1 MYDIEAVRRDWI
13 GRTSAKKRAKYPV
26 EHEPIRR
33 HCLMVGNENPLF
45 IEPGY
50 VPRTP
55 SPPTALWIFSW
66 VGRLGPQGPRLGK
79 TAKAP
84 ADGKKSEEGAFAL
97 GMPMIGSQFTNMG
110 RELEFF
116 LPVYVGDHLS
126 SATRTADIFIKPTR
140 LDPESLWIVNEDII
154 TNQKDEVVCIIRNT
168 LMNFRTPDELKAAGV
183 TQK

>member
-13 GRTSAKKRAKYPV
+13 GRTSSKRRAKYPV

-33 HCLMVGNENPLF
+33 HCLMVGNENPLY

-50 VPRTP
+50 AGRTP
-55 SPPTALWIFSW
+55 CPPTALWIFSM
-66 VGRLGPQGPRLGK
+66 VERLGPQGPKLGK
-79 TAKAP
+79 AKDKP
-84 ADGKKSEEGAFAL
+84 GDKKASEAAFSL

-110 RELEFF
+110 RELDFL

-126 SATRTADIFIKPTR
+126 TATRTADIFIKPTR
-140 LDPESLWIVNEDII
+140 LDPGSLWIVNEDII
-154 TNQKDEVVCIIRNT
+154 TNQNDEVVCLIRNT

-183 TQK
+183 TAQ

>member
-1 MYDIEAVRRDWI
+1 MYDIEAVRREWI
-13 GRTSAKKRAKYPV
+13 GRTSSKRRAKYPV

-33 HCLMVGNENPLF
+33 HCLMVGNRNPLY

-50 VPRTP
+50 APRTP
-55 SPPTALWIFSW
+55 CPPTALWIFSM
-66 VGRLGPQGPRLGK
+66 VGRLEPDGPKIGK
-79 TAKAP
+79 SAAKGDKGDKGDAP
-84 ADGKKSEEGAFAL
+84 FAL

-126 SATRTADIFIKPTR
+126 TATRTADIFIKPTR

-154 TNQKDEVVCIIRNT
+154 TNQNDEVVCVIRNT

-183 TQK
+183 SPQ

>member
-13 GRTSAKKRAKYPV
+13 GRTSSKRRAKYPV

-33 HCLMVGNENPLF
+33 HCLMVGNENPLY

-50 VPRTP
+50 APRTP
-55 SPPTALWIFSW
+55 CPPTAIWIFSM
-66 VGRLGPQGPRLGK
+66 VGRLGPGGPKLGK
-79 TAKAP
+79 PLKDKADKDSDTP
-84 ADGKKSEEGAFAL
+84 FAL

-110 RELEFF
+110 RELDFL

-126 SATRTADIFIKPTR
+126 SATRTADIFIKSTR

-154 TNQKDEVVCIIRNT
+154 TNQNDEVVCVIRNT

-183 TQK
+183 TV

>member
-1 MYDIEAVRRDWI
+1 MYDLEAVRRDFI
-13 GRTSAKKRAKYPV
+13 GRTSSKRRAKYPV

-33 HCLMVGNENPLF
+33 HCIMVGNDNPLY

-50 VPRTP
+50 APRTP
-55 SPPTALWIFSW
+55 CPPTALWIFSM
-66 VGRLGPQGPRLGK
+66 VERLGPKGPRAARSSK
-79 TAKAP
+79 VKPDEKASDSP
-84 ADGKKSEEGAFAL
+84 FSL
-97 GMPMIGSQFTNMG
+97 SMPMIGSQFTNMG
-110 RELEFF
+110 RELEFL

-126 SATRTADIFIKPTR
+126 SATRTADIYLKPTR

-154 TNQKDEVVCIIRNT
+154 TNQNDEVVCLIRNT